1 MPLYAQWSGSPR
13 RFNALS
19 CFNVRLDSPA
29 PGAIYM
35 PIMLLRRVAF
45 PGFCEPGQ
53 ASREAARWGRVAA
66 RDPLL
71 ASQEEN
77 EWPREGHTNPFAQPE
92 RTGIVRVH
100 QKSQDQPGAKVEP
113 DRRTTAP
120 DRRAHA
126 VHCHRRHQPR
136 SPPLANIKPGS
147 PAPAMGG
154 WCGGIGSDDA
164 REVARGRIVVG
175 RKPSQKV
182 LRKSAKD

>member
-77 EWPREGHTNPFAQPE
+77 EWPTQ
-92 RTGIVRVH
+92 T
-100 QKSQDQPGAKVEP
+100 
-113 DRRTTAP
+113 
-120 DRRAHA
+120 
-126 VHCHRRHQPR
+126 
-136 SPPLANIKPGS
+136 L
-147 PAPAMGG
+147 
-154 WCGGIGSDDA
+154 
-164 REVARGRIVVG
+164 
-175 RKPSQKV
+175 
-182 LRKSAKD
+182 